1 MLKQVHSC
9 TFHHL
14 VCVSVSK
21 SDLLFSMLKNIQNGH
36 VKESTEQY
44 HLYLNFFSMMMMMLV
59 RFPFPIFVPSS
70 TISSF
75 FTKNY
80 MSYVTLHLLFIYFL
94 LWNQYSSFQGTMQAC
109 PTPPFQLCFSSSQEW
124 IKWMQ
129 RKKLNY
135 CIHEFQSSLSLL
147 VCEFTTPSLL
157 SSSTA
162 ISPDSVL
169 ILLDTI

>member
-21 SDLLFSMLKNIQNGH
+21 SDLLFSILKNIQNGH

-80 MSYVTLHLLFIYFL
+80 MSYVTLYLLFIYF
-94 LWNQYSSFQGTMQAC
+94 
-109 PTPPFQLCFSSSQEW
+109 CFE
-124 IKWMQ
+124 
-129 RKKLNY
+129 
-135 CIHEFQSSLSLL
+135 
-147 VCEFTTPSLL
+147 T
-157 SSSTA
+157 STA
-162 ISPDSVL
+162 HSKEPCKHVPR
-169 ILLDTI
+169 LLFNFAFPPHKNELNECKERN